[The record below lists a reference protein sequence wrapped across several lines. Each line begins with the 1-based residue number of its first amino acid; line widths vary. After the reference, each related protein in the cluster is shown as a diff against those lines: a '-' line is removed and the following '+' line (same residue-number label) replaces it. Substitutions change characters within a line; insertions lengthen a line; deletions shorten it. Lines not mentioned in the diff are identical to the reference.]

1 MTSISNLFR
10 IAACAVMVL
19 TLATSAH
26 ATYIGLSWV
35 VPGTDAPWLGGT
47 LAPNPILFPTTGLDA
62 TFTSTT
68 VNFMNG
74 PGSGTLR
81 NFITSDAGATIGTCT
96 TTTVGAVTYN
106 CNTDVISTG
115 TEGTQ
120 TATTYGQIIELMGTE
135 TFVGGTTYSITHDD
149 GIVVTLDGAVVINSG
164 VPTALP
170 TTNTFTTTSGTHAI
184 VIEYAECCGNP
195 SILTSN
201 LPVNTTVPEPA
212 NFALVVGGLLTGVGL
227 LFRRKFNG
235 KGRKLLA

>member
-1 MTSISNLFR
+1 MTNVFR
-10 IAACAVMVL
+10 LMAFGVMIL
-19 TLATSAH
+19 AFATSAQ
-26 ATYIGLSWV
+26 ATYMGLSWV

-47 LAPNPILFPTTGLDA
+47 VAPNPISFPTTGLDA
-62 TFTSTT
+62 TFTSTS
-68 VNFMNG
+68 VNWMIPFG
-74 PGSGTLR
+74 PGSLR
-81 NFITSDAGATIGTCT
+81 NFLASDPGTTINTCT
-96 TTTVGAVTYN
+96 TATVGAVAYN

-164 VPTALP
+164 VPTASP
-170 TTNTFTTTSGTHAI
+170 STNTFTTTSGTHNI

-201 LPVNTTVPEPA
+201 LPSNAVPEPA

-227 LFRRKFNG
+227 LFRRKFSG
-235 KGRKLLA
+235 KASSGR

>member
-47 LAPNPILFPTTGLDA
+47 LAPNPILFPTAGLDA
-62 TFTSTT
+62 TFTSTS

-96 TTTVGAVTYN
+96 TATVGAVTYN

-115 TEGTQ
+115 TQGTQ

-149 GIVVTLDGAVVINSG
+149 GIVVSLDGTVVINSG
-164 VPTALP
+164 APTASP

-195 SILTSN
+195 AILTSN
-201 LPVNTTVPEPA
+201 LPANVPEPG
-212 NFALVVGGLLTGVGL
+212 NLVLVMGTLLTGVGL
-227 LFRRKFNG
+227 LFRRKKFN
-235 KGRKLLA
+235 KRA

>member
-1 MTSISNLFR
+1 MTNVFR
-10 IAACAVMVL
+10 LTAFAFMVL
-19 TLATSAH
+19 AFATSAH
-26 ATYIGLSWV
+26 ATYTGLSWV
-35 VPGTDAPWLGGT
+35 VPGTDTPWLGGT

-81 NFITSDAGATIGTCT
+81 NFITSDAGATIGSCT
-96 TTTVGAVTYN
+96 TATVGAVTYN

-120 TATTYGQIIELMGTE
+120 TATTYGQIIELTGTE
-135 TFVGGTTYSITHDD
+135 TFVGATTYSITHDD
-149 GIVVTLDGAVVINSG
+149 GIVVSLDGTVVINSG
-164 VPTALP
+164 VPTVSP

-195 SILTSN
+195 AILTSN
-201 LPVNTTVPEPA
+201 LPSNATTVPEPGTL
-212 NFALVVGGLLTGVGL
+212 ALVLGTLLTGGGL
-227 LFRRKFNG
+227 LFRQRCNKS
-235 KGRKLLA
+235 GR

>member
-1 MTSISNLFR
+1 MTRTTSLFP
-10 IAACAVMVL
+10 IAACAVLVL
-19 TLATSAH
+19 ALASSAH

-47 LAPNPILFPTTGLDA
+47 VAPNPILFPTTGLDA
-62 TFTSTT
+62 TFTSST

-74 PGSGTLR
+74 FGSGTLR

-149 GIVVTLDGAVVINSG
+149 GIVLSLDGTVVINSG
-164 VPTALP
+164 VPTASP
-170 TTNTFTTTSGTHAI
+170 TTNTFTTTSGTHSI

-195 SILTSN
+195 AILTSN
-201 LPVNTTVPEPA
+201 LPANTTVPEPA

-235 KGRKLLA
+235 KASSGG

>member
-1 MTSISNLFR
+1 MTSISNSFR
-10 IAACAVMVL
+10 IAACTVMVL

-26 ATYIGLSWV
+26 ATYTGLSWV

-68 VNFMNG
+68 VNWMNPFG
-74 PGSGTLR
+74 PGSLR
-81 NFITSDAGATIGTCT
+81 NFLASDPGTTINTCT
-96 TTTVGAVTYN
+96 TATVGSVTYN

-115 TEGTQ
+115 SQGTQ
-120 TATTYGQIIELMGTE
+120 TATTYGQILEIMGTE

-149 GIVVTLDGAVVINSG
+149 GIVVTLDGSVIISSG
-164 VPTALP
+164 VPTASP

-195 SILTSN
+195 AILTSN
-201 LPVNTTVPEPA
+201 LPVNPTVPPVPEPGSL
-212 NFALVVGGLLTGVGL
+212 ALVVGGLLTGGGL
-227 LFRRKFNG
+227 LFRRRGAHK
-235 KGRKLLA
+235 RA